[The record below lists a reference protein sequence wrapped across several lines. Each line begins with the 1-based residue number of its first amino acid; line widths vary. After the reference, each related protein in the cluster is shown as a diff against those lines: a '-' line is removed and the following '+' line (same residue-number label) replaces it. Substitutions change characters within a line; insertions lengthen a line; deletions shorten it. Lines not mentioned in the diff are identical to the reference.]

1 MPSELLKRIN
11 ELANLSKERA
21 LTPEEKEEQKTLREQ
36 YLKNFRAMMRQTLDN
51 TVVIHYPD
59 NTKEY
64 VRDRR
69 KKKD

>member
-21 LTPEEKEEQKTLREQ
+21 LTPEEKEEQKALREQ

-51 TVVIHYPD
+51 TVIHYPD

-64 VRDRR
+64 VRDRK